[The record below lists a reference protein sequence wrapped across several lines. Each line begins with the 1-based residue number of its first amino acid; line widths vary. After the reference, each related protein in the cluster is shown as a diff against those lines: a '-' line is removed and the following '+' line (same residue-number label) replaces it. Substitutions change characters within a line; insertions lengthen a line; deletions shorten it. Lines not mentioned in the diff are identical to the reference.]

1 MNSLQVC
8 GKVFNRKDN
17 LREHLRA
24 HAGQTKK
31 KRTYNCEY
39 CNKEFVGSA
48 LLTVHRRSHLGKF
61 LNTIIFLYVS
71 YIFYFMYMFMLT

>member
-1 MNSLQVC
+1 MNLFKVC

-48 LLTVHRRSHLGKF
+48 LLTVHRRTHLGKF
-61 LNTIIFLYVS
+61 LNTYFCILVTHC
-71 YIFYFMYMFMLT
+71 FMYMFMLT

>member
-1 MNSLQVC
+1 MNCSKVC

-61 LNTIIFLYVS
+61 KI
-71 YIFYFMYMFMLT
+71 

>member
-1 MNSLQVC
+1 MSNINLIHIKFKVC

-39 CNKEFVGSA
+39 CNQEFSGSA
-48 LLTVHRRSHLGKF
+48 LLTVHRRSHLGK
-61 LNTIIFLYVS
+61 LIF
-71 YIFYFMYMFMLT
+71 FN